1 MYTILVKDK
10 FSSAHNLRN
19 YNGKCENVHG
29 HTFEV
34 ELLLE
39 LEKLNNI
46 GISIDFKDVKN
57 VLKAELDKLDHYYLN
72 QIDPFDKINPSAEN
86 IAHFLYNKIKIKLP
100 ELKEVF
106 VWESENAR
114 ASYKEN

>member
-19 YNGKCENVHG
+19 YNGKCENIHG

-39 LEKLNNI
+39 LEKLNSI
-46 GISIDFKDVKN
+46 GISIDFKDVKK
-57 VLKAELDKLDHYYLN
+57 VLKCELEKLDHYYLN
-72 QIDPFDKINPSAEN
+72 QISPFDTINPSAEN
-86 IAHFLYNKIKIKLP
+86 IAKFLYKSIKKELA